1 MKKFILDLIL
11 KDDKEGDFMGG
22 RRRGCGF
29 DGFGCGFG
37 GSGIIWII
45 ILLCFCGFGGR
56 GRC

>member
-11 KDDKEGDFMGG
+11 KDDKEGDFMGH
-22 RRRGCGF
+22 RHRDCCGF
-29 DGFGCGFG
+29 NGFGCGG
-37 GSGIIWII
+37 NSIIWII